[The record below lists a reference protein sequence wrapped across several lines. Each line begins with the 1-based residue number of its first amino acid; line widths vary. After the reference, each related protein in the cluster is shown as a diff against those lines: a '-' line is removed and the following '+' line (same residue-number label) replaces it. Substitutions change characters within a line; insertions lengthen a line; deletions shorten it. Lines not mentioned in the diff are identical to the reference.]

1 MVVVVLNRELDARPE
16 LYVSLS
22 ELSLSVRQTPA
33 VTYFEIN
40 RESLQL
46 ADQVLKN
53 KRVGYDLLPY

>member
-1 MVVVVLNRELDARPE
+1 MDARPE